1 MRILILL
8 AMVLAIAG
16 ILWFT
21 TRNSTGPVAAPP
33 EPEPEPQPE
42 PEADTD
48 PAPDSPLEV
57 ELREALAVFETAR
70 NDADQA
76 ENPVRIALASLV
88 DETRELETRV
98 AGDEAF
104 SRRVRQPVRRLL
116 LPLYAVT
123 RRSARISHR
132 AMGEDREALLSGCA
146 EAIGRAADQLG
157 RISDKAD
164 EAALLRLEADLE
176 VLQSR
181 LDRVE

>member
-21 TRNSTGPVAAPP
+21 TRNTTGPVAAPP
-33 EPEPEPQPE
+33 EPEPAPE
-42 PEADTD
+42 PESQPD
-48 PAPDSPLEV
+48 PDSPLEV

-76 ENPVRIALASLV
+76 ENPVRTALAALV

-132 AMGEDREALLSGCA
+132 AVGEDREALLAGCA
-146 EAIGRAADQLG
+146 DAISRAAEQLG